1 MTHRF
6 FTTLAAAFLLAG
18 GTAVAADDADGDAA
32 ASGSINVK
40 ESITVDAPPA
50 KVWQAIGDFDAIDRW
65 HPAVES
71 AEIIEGENNE
81 PGARRHLML
90 AGDGGTIDEE
100 LVARDDDRMSYS
112 YRIVEGVLPVRN
124 YSAEI
129 AVEAAHGNA
138 SRILWTGS
146 FDAAEGVEDAKAQEV
161 ITGVYTGGLK
171 NVKKMMQAE

>member
-6 FTTLAAAFLLAG
+6 LTTLAAALLLAG
-18 GTAVAADDADGDAA
+18 GPAVAADDTASDA
-32 ASGSINVK
+32 ASGDIDVK

-50 KVWQAIGDFDAIDRW
+50 KVWKAIGDFDAIDRW

-71 AEIIEGENNE
+71 AEIVEGENNE
-81 PGARRHLML
+81 PGARRHLTL

-112 YRIVEGVLPVRN
+112 YRLIEGVLPVRN
-124 YSAEI
+124 YRSEI
-129 AVEAAHGNA
+129 VVKAAHGNA
-138 SRILWTGS
+138 TRIVWTGN

-161 ITGVYTGGLK
+161 ITGVYTGGLE
-171 NVKKMMQAE
+171 NVKKMMQAD